1 MNQEDMLNDFKV
13 ILHSILGFNPIAKGP
28 CYII

>member
-13 ILHSILGFNPIAKGP
+13 ILQGIRVNPIAKGP